1 MPKQQK
7 LSAVLVRLSLD
18 ERAALEKAAA
28 KECRSLSQMARLLL
42 IDRLTPAADKSRWDA
57 AQLHATSV
65 AAG

>member
-7 LSAVLVRLSLD
+7 LSAVLVRLSLA
-18 ERAALEKAAA
+18 ERAALEKAAE
-28 KECRSLSQMARLLL
+28 KESRSLSQMARLLL
-42 IDRLTPAADKSRWDA
+42 IDHLMPADGKYRGDA